1 MGRYIGY
8 GGGGGREVGGGS
20 VLVFCLVLLYRKLF
34 LFSSVLLTEWKL
46 LVCYFNENY
55 LYYFVIN

>member
-8 GGGGGREVGGGS
+8 GGREGDWS

-34 LFSSVLLTEWKL
+34 LFHP
-46 LVCYFNENY
+46 YY
-55 LYYFVIN
+55 LQNGSY

>member
-8 GGGGGREVGGGS
+8 GGGGGRGGAGVWEGGEWS

-34 LFSSVLLTEWKL
+34 LFH
-46 LVCYFNENY
+46 
-55 LYYFVIN
+55 LYY